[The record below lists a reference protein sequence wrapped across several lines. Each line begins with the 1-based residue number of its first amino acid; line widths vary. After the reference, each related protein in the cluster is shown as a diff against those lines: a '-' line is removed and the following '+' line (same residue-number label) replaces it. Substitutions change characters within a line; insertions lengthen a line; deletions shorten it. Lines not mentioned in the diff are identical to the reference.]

1 MKRLSDNFLM
11 MLLPLTVVVAT
22 ASGVVA
28 AVAFHMEAGTDR
40 IVFSALSIAGW
51 MGLFVEY

>member
-11 MLLPLTVVVAT
+11 MLLPLTVVAAT

-28 AVAFHMEAGTDR
+28 AVVFHMESATAEF
-40 IVFSALSIAGW
+40 VFWLRPNCSRSA
-51 MGLFVEY
+51 